1 MNREVADMT
10 WTATEALALASV
22 SRDTVEALTDDELRR
37 LEGLCHEAIGE
48 SVGDVGTEDQEGEG
62 LPLFVATP
70 RGIGVNDVAAAGLRP
85 STFEFLATARGV
97 ELLPVDG

>member
-48 SVGDVGTEDQEGEG
+48 SVEDVGTEDQEGEG
-62 LPLFVATP
+62 LPLFVVSE
-70 RGIGVNDVAAAGLRP
+70 RGIALNAEAAGLRP